1 MIILKMDT
9 RARDSEII
17 FGVIP
22 AIASD
27 FLVSCIY
34 QIKGGPCNA
43 ALALVLDPEFPY
55 FKDLDEFLP
64 KGFEQGTWD
73 MGPV

>member
-17 FGVIP
+17 LGVIP
-22 AIASD
+22 AIASE

-43 ALALVLDPEFPY
+43 ALALVLDPKFPY
-55 FKDLDEFLP
+55 LDEFLP
-64 KGFEQGTWD
+64 KGLGQGAWD